1 MDGTVL
7 DSEVIYHKMIK
18 QICEK
23 YNRKYPKD
31 LQLQVYG
38 LTDRELCSL
47 VVREVKIPIS
57 VDEFERQLND
67 LAQKM
72 LPSAPLQKGAE
83 RLLTHLHDYKIPMA
97 LATNSMEQ
105 SVRLHATARPKLFGL
120 FHHKISVT
128 DPEVFRGKP
137 NPDIF
142 LVAASRFPDK
152 PSPRQCLVF
161 EDSAVGVQSAKE
173 AGMQVVMIPDAR
185 LDREHTRHATLVIH
199 SLLDFRPELFGLPPF
214 DDAPRKYKRIE
225 DFESQK
231 DY

>member
-1 MDGTVL
+1 
-7 DSEVIYHKMIK
+7 MIK

-23 YNRKYPKD
+23 HNKKYPKE
-31 LQLQVYG
+31 LQLKVYG
-38 LTDRELCSL
+38 LTDRELSVL
-47 VVREVKIPIS
+47 VVNEVKMPIS

-105 SVRLHATARPKLFGL
+105 AVRLHATARPKLFGL
-120 FHHKISVT
+120 FHHKVSVT

-185 LDREHTRHATLVIH
+185 MDREHTRHATLVIR

-214 DDAPRKYKRIE
+214 DDGPRTMKRIE
-225 DFESQK
+225 DNEAHE
-231 DY
+231 